1 MTKFIAIKK
10 IYKHLD
16 DFFTQLTRDHVNAYA
31 AQASFFIIIAIFP
44 LLMLLLALIGYTP
57 VTEYDLL
64 RSVLAVTPDYLDPL
78 MEQIIGEMYSQS
90 NFAIISITAA
100 TTLWSASNG
109 ILAIIRGL
117 NSVFGREEERNYILV
132 RLIAS
137 FYTFVLL
144 ILIVL
149 ALGFMVFGN
158 SVLRLFS
165 AKIPLLYELAEF
177 IINLRSVYIPIF
189 FTVAFVYLYRIVP
202 NKEYRFIDYLPGAL
216 FTSLGWIVSSY
227 GYSIYIDNF
236 ASATYIYGS
245 LTTVVFM
252 MLWLYMCMYILFM
265 GAEMN
270 IHFKAHFQKARRKIK
285 KKLISKPA
293 TEKNTVTTST
303 DNTSDKQ

>member
-1 MTKFIAIKK
+1 MKLVKK
-10 IYKHLD
+10 LYKHID
-16 DFFTQLTRDHVNAYA
+16 DFFIQLNRDHVNAYA
-31 AQASFFIIIAIFP
+31 AQASFFIMIAIFP
-44 LLMLLLALIGYTP
+44 LLMLLLTLIRYTP
-57 VTEYDLL
+57 VTEVDLL
-64 RSVLAVTPDYLDPL
+64 KSVLAVTPNYLDPL

-117 NSVFGREEERNYILV
+117 NSVFGREEERNYIIV

-137 FYTFVLL
+137 FYTIVLL
-144 ILIVL
+144 VLIVL

-158 SVLRLFS
+158 SVLRLFD
-165 AKIPLLYELAEF
+165 KNMPFLYDLAEF
-177 IINLRSVYIPIF
+177 IIDLRSMYIPIF
-189 FTVAFVYLYRIVP
+189 FTFAFVYVYRIVP
-202 NKEYRFIDYLPGAL
+202 NKHFRFIDYIPGAL
-216 FTSLGWIVSSY
+216 FTSLGWIISSY
-227 GYSIYIDNF
+227 GYSIYIDYF

-265 GAEMN
+265 GAEIN

-285 KKLISKPA
+285 KRW
-293 TEKNTVTTST
+293 KNKSGETNEAS
-303 DNTSDKQ
+303 